1 MMAVPERL
9 EDGVGEPN
17 RREVLHHL
25 LPEVVVYPVDLLLLQ
40 QLRQLAVQLVR
51 RRLRSRRQ
59 QAVSSRYGAVM
70 ERLRLLA
77 AGGGRRA
84 AGGGE
89 REGARTRSWPNG
101 FSTMTRVQP
110 TVAMPELLIERA
122 AGANTEGG
130 MAR

>member
-17 RREVLHHL
+17 RPEVLHHL
-25 LPEVVVYPVDLLLLQ
+25 LPQIMVDPVDLLLLQ

-59 QAVSSRYGAVM
+59 PAVSSRYGAVTG
-70 ERLRLLA
+70 RLRLLA
-77 AGGGRRA
+77 AGGEGA
-84 AGGGE
+84 ASGGE

-110 TVAMPELLIERA
+110 VVAMPELLIERA
-122 AGANTEGG
+122 AGAKTEGG

>member
-1 MMAVPERL
+1 MAVPERL

-77 AGGGRRA
+77 AGGEGA

>member
-1 MMAVPERL
+1 MAVPERL

-59 QAVSSRYGAVM
+59 PAVSSRYGAVM

-77 AGGGRRA
+77 AGGEGA
-84 AGGGE
+84 AGGGSG
-89 REGARTRSWPNG
+89 R
-101 FSTMTRVQP
+101 
-110 TVAMPELLIERA
+110 ERA
-122 AGANTEGG
+122 PDRGR
-130 MAR
+130 MASRR

>member
-25 LPEVVVYPVDLLLLQ
+25 LPQIMVDPVDLLLLQ

-59 QAVSSRYGAVM
+59 PAVSSRYGAVTG
-70 ERLRLLA
+70 RLRLLA
-77 AGGGRRA
+77 AGGEGA
-84 AGGGE
+84 ASGGAGG
-89 REGARTRSWPNG
+89 R
-101 FSTMTRVQP
+101 
-110 TVAMPELLIERA
+110 ERA
-122 AGANTEGG
+122 RDRGR
-130 MAR
+130 MASRR